1 MRTLFATILAGPRD
15 AQKAEILD
23 LAELVDPKVIEQVQR
38 EINDARTL
46 DNFEKI
52 KEYKEKL
59 KDL

>member
-1 MRTLFATILAGPRD
+1 M
-15 AQKAEILD
+15 
-23 LAELVDPKVIEQVQR
+23 AELVDPKVIEQVQR

-59 KDL
+59 KEL